1 MSISDQFPR
10 RISRTAAASASAPDG
25 TLEASSPVTPV
36 VVPAPGNW
44 AWREAALL
52 ASIAAQLITISA
64 LVSADPIPASWSAL
78 LLAVAPAPLA
88 LVVAFAPAPVA
99 RIAAPLSVVVLVI
112 GIIGQITHTGL
123 FFLPALAAMIVVALR
138 LWREGA

>member
-10 RISRTAAASASAPDG
+10 RISHTAAASASTAG
-25 TLEASSPVTPV
+25 SVLEDSSPATPV
-36 VVPAPGNW
+36 VVPAQGSW
-44 AWREAALL
+44 VWREAALL

-88 LVVAFAPAPVA
+88 LVAAFAPVPAARVA
-99 RIAAPLSVVVLVI
+99 AALAVVVLVI
-112 GIIGQITHTGL
+112 GIIGQVTHTGL
-123 FFLPALAAMIVVALR
+123 FFLPALAAMIVAALR

>member
-1 MSISDQFPR
+1 MSISDQFR
-10 RISRTAAASASAPDG
+10 RRVSRPVPASAVPAGGTAADG
-25 TLEASSPVTPV
+25 SPITPV
-36 VVPAPGNW
+36 VPAARSWP
-44 AWREAALL
+44 WRQAALL

-88 LVVAFAPAPVA
+88 LVVAFAPAPAA
-99 RIAAPLSVVVLVI
+99 RVAAPLSVVVLVV

-123 FFLPALAAMIVVALR
+123 FFLPALAAMIVAALR

>member
-1 MSISDQFPR
+1 MSISDQFR
-10 RISRTAAASASAPDG
+10 RRASRPVPASAVPAGGIAEDGSAI
-25 TLEASSPVTPV
+25 TP

-88 LVVAFAPAPVA
+88 LVVAFAPAPAA
-99 RIAAPLSVVVLVI
+99 RVAAPLSVVVLVI

-123 FFLPALAAMIVVALR
+123 FFLPALAAMIVATLR

>member
-1 MSISDQFPR
+1 M
-10 RISRTAAASASAPDG
+10 
-25 TLEASSPVTPV
+25 
-36 VVPAPGNW
+36 
-44 AWREAALL
+44 L

-88 LVVAFAPAPVA
+88 LVAAFAPVPAARVA
-99 RIAAPLSVVVLVI
+99 AALAVVVLVI
-112 GIIGQITHTGL
+112 GIIGQVTHTGL
-123 FFLPALAAMIVVALR
+123 FFLPALAAMIVAALR